1 MDASRG
7 GFGEQRLDRVLL
19 RRGRRRGRRR
29 LGMSRR
35 RLGRRR
41 TRRGVRRR
49 SKRRRGRRVRLLGSS
64 RSMMMGVRSRTFFE
78 TRVIHRSLPRRSPSG
93 VAPRGD
99 ELVHDLLRPGRR
111 ERRRGWGGRQLGVE
125 RIVGELAEHGRLHAL
140 REVARSVQVRRGRR
154 SGRRRRDAHAH
165 AAATR
170 LSAARGLR
178 PCRHG
183 AAHSADARATKCA
196 PANFRMTF

>member
-29 LGMSRR
+29 LGLPRR

-78 TRVIHRSLPRRSPSG
+78 TGHSRIPRRSPSG
-93 VAPRGD
+93 VSPRGD

-125 RIVGELAEHGRLHAL
+125 RIVCELAEHGRLHAL

-165 AAATR
+165 TAATR